1 MADGRDNNGRFAPG
15 NPGGPGRGKSPRRIE
30 GLLRKLGEEIVP
42 SEEGLPITRL
52 ERLMGKVFD
61 LAEDG
66 QQWAV
71 QFVAERTEGKVRESR
86 VEDDPKPLVPVDG
99 LEFKAEPHEVEA
111 GA

>member
-1 MADGRDNNGRFAPG
+1 M
-15 NPGGPGRGKSPRRIE
+15 KSPRRIE
-30 GLLRKLGEEIVP
+30 GILQRIGQQEVELLSGEKT
-42 SEEGLPITRL
+42 TRL
-52 ERLMGKVFD
+52 EMLMERVYT
-61 LAEDG
+61 LAEQG

-71 QFVAERTEGKVRESR
+71 AFVAERTEGKVRESR